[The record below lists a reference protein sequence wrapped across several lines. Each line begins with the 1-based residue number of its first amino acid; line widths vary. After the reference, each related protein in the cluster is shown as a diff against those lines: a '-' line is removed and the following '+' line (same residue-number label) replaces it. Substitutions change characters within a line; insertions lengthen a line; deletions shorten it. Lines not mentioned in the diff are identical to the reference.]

1 MSNFS
6 FPVPHVPSG
15 PCSAAEDNTF
25 SPVVQCKDFDFTLY
39 FEQAIFGIGISGVWV
54 IIFLLR
60 LLVVPTKKVV
70 ARKSPLHVAKIV
82 S

>member
-1 MSNFS
+1 MSNFT
-6 FPVPHVPSG
+6 FQAPHVPSG
-15 PCSAAEDNTF
+15 PCSVIEDNTF

-39 FEQAIFGIGISGVWV
+39 FEQAIFGIGVSGVWL

-60 LLVVPTKKVV
+60 LLVVPTKKIV